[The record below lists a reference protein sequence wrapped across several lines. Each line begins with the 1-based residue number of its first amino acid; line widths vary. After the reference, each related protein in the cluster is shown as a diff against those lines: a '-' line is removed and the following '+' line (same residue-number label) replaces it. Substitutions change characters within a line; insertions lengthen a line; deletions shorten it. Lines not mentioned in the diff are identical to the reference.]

1 MAEGTPVSTLRKVWL
16 FILVVSALAIGLGLY
31 GYWDMLQQDLA
42 AAQKLSEG
50 PEKIAATEAA
60 GFDFWDALFGTLQ
73 LFFFNT
79 PDWTTPH
86 AALNWARFL
95 ALGATVSIGVVT
107 VYALFS
113 QQILALRMRLWSNH
127 VVICGLGY
135 KGFTFVQN
143 LHGQYKRIV
152 VIENDPTN
160 PTIEECRALGVRVI
174 EGDAQHELTLKK
186 AGVKRAEWLL
196 SMCPSD
202 AVNTEILWSA
212 RTIAEGRKKGS
223 KGALRCLAQISD
235 PILCDM
241 LTVPQRD
248 RELEKWQAE
257 FFNTDDT
264 SASIMV
270 DEYAVE
276 SVGSTPPH
284 MLVAHLDPLGR
295 RMIVVAAQKW
305 LSQPDR
311 TDHPL
316 IVTVVDDHAEQRLT
330 ELKRQHPFLKN
341 EKYVTFYWCSTSP
354 EDIEGLRATYEP
366 ANVPNPT
373 RAFVTATEDD
383 ECFETTLLLLRN
395 LNIPLD
401 IIAALSRKEGAG
413 KLFNSLAAPNV
424 KVFATFERT
433 CTPDL
438 LFKVSVEKL
447 AKEIH
452 ELWRNEELA
461 KLEKVDDALAKLAA
475 DGGPDALTAI
485 RAALTSL
492 RRAAEAEAA
501 RPSIG
506 DAVGKAKLG
515 PSADDSAL
523 LTIGDAIDT
532 LDKKHIE
539 DGGVTTIA
547 EVIAALSQ
555 RRDDIGMPPRW
566 EDPDRAGKD
575 DDVYRA
581 SSLAQANDIPAK
593 LRAIGCAIVPLD
605 GKPLDFKFTDE
616 EIEVLAAQEHERW
629 NAERINAGWTLG
641 PKKKPKEKITP
652 YLVEFGKLSKE
663 VADYDRLFIRTIPEL
678 LKDAGYKPI
687 RISHPKAADTSV

>member
-16 FILVVSALAIGLGLY
+16 FILAVSALAIGLGLY
-31 GYWDMLQQDLA
+31 GYWEMLQADLNSA
-42 AAQKLSEG
+42 SDG
-50 PEKIAATEAA
+50 VEKTAA
-60 GFDFWDALFGTLQ
+60 GFDFWDALFGTLG

-152 VIENDPTN
+152 VIEKDASN
-160 PTIEECRALGVRVI
+160 PAVEECRALGVRVI

-186 AGVKRAEWLL
+186 AGVERADWLL

-212 RTIAEGRKKGS
+212 RTIAEGRRKGS
-223 KGALRCLAQISD
+223 KGPLRSLAQISD
-235 PILCDM
+235 PLLCDM

-276 SVGSTPPH
+276 SIGSTPPH

-305 LSQPDR
+305 LSRRKR
-311 TDHPL
+311 TDPPL
-316 IVTVVDDHAEQRLT
+316 IVTVVDDHAEPRLAD
-330 ELKRQHPFLKN
+330 LKRQHPFLKN
-341 EKYVTFYWCSTSP
+341 EKNVTFYWCSTSP
-354 EDIEGLRATYEP
+354 EDIEGLKATYEP
-366 ANVPNPT
+366 ADVPNPT
-373 RAFVTATEDD
+373 RAFVTATEDE
-383 ECFETTLLLLRN
+383 ECFVTTLLLLRN

-413 KLFNSLAAPNV
+413 KLFNSLAARNV

-438 LFKVSVEKL
+438 LFEVSVEKL

-461 KLEKVDDALAKLAA
+461 KLKKVDDALAKLAA

-485 RAALTSL
+485 RAALIS
-492 RRAAEAEAA
+492 RRAAEAA

-506 DAVGKAKLG
+506 DAVGKAKPG
-515 PSADDSAL
+515 PSAGDSAL

-532 LDKKHIE
+532 LDKKHVA

-547 EVIAALSQ
+547 EVIAALTQ
-555 RRDDIGMPPRW
+555 RRDDIGMPPTSW
-566 EDPDRAGKD
+566 EEPDRVGKD

-593 LRAIGCAIVPLD
+593 LRAIGCAIAPLD
-605 GKPLDFKFTDE
+605 GKLSSFAFTAE
-616 EIEVLAAQEHERW
+616 EIELLAAQEHERW

-663 VADYDRLFIRTIPEL
+663 VADYDRLFIRKIPKL

-687 RISHPKAADTSV
+687 RISQPKAADTPV